1 MLFGLANGEIVI
13 FGGKAFYTAET
24 TPAIEEI

>member
-1 MLFGLANGEIVI
+1 MLFGLANCEIVI
-13 FGGKAFYTAET
+13 LGSKAFDTAET

>member
-1 MLFGLANGEIVI
+1 MLFGLANGEVVI
-13 FGGKAFYTAET
+13 LGRKTFDTAET